1 MKKRTLI
8 LSLLFVFA
16 LVAILNSAATAQDQ
30 MITQQMHRNLNDMS
44 EMLEDISAQLSTG
57 KMTPEA
63 QKTAGKI
70 TQKMSHILHDLGG
83 LGHGVHYNHKADI
96 KKMKKSWD
104 PFAEEAATAE

>member
-1 MKKRTLI
+1 MKKRTLL
-8 LSLLFVFA
+8 LSMVFVFA
-16 LVAILNSAATAQDQ
+16 LVAIVNSAAIAQDQ

-57 KMTPEA
+57 KMTQEA

-70 TQKMSHILHDLGG
+70 TQRMSQNLQELAG
-83 LGHGVHYNHKADI
+83 LGDGIHYNHQADI

-104 PFAEEAATAE
+104 PMAAQAETGN